1 MYKFDDYLDLI
12 PRDFSWYKYIIF
24 TWVSGSGKSS
34 YINEL
39 IARNKTLDK
48 NICVIDEITHMED
61 FLRYILRLCSPW
73 KYIVAS
79 HIHPYC
85 FFVYRIFWKILYIQT
100 DENSEK
106 MKKYLTSKWMSFSQE
121 ILEKY
126 MSMLGANYT
135 DVDIILES
143 YEWDSF
149 DEAFQEFF
157 LFSSI
162 KRGRKNIVY

>member
-1 MYKFDDYLDLI
+1 
-12 PRDFSWYKYIIF
+12 
-24 TWVSGSGKSS
+24 
-34 YINEL
+34 
-39 IARNKTLDK
+39 
-48 NICVIDEITHMED
+48 
-61 FLRYILRLCSPW
+61 
-73 KYIVAS
+73 
-79 HIHPYC
+79 
-85 FFVYRIFWKILYIQT
+85 
-100 DENSEK
+100 
-106 MKKYLTSKWMSFSQE
+106 MSFSQE